1 MKNSID
7 YKKEADD
14 YAEKMKYYFEE
25 SQKAWKNGDKAQ
37 AKKFSNMGNEFKANL
52 IEANQKFQFSLEV
65 EKEQKKKIQI
75 TKDVISE
82 TIFFNTIKDTT
93 NILEINDKAGEQQT
107 CIREDFLNAY
117 NEYRSKSN
125 DFGKRM
131 QEAFEASQNAW
142 KSGDKK
148 KAKEYSDL
156 GYEYRQKMQIYNS
169 KAVKLIV
176 TSNNNGREFDEIDL
190 HGLYVKE
197 ALEFFIETANLK
209 LVSKSIEFLKV
220 ITGKGLHSKE
230 GPKIKQA
237 IIEYC
242 DKNALIVFEDSMNE
256 GCLIVSLF

>member
-37 AKKFSNMGNEFKANL
+37 AKNFSNMGNEFKANL
-52 IEANQKFQFSLEV
+52 IEANKKFQVSLEV

-75 TKDVISE
+75 TNDVISE
-82 TIFFNTIKDTT
+82 KTVFVNTLKDTT
-93 NILEINDKAGEQQT
+93 TLEINDIEGEQQNCT
-107 CIREDFLNAY
+107 REDFLNAY
-117 NEYRSKSN
+117 KQYRSKSN
-125 DFGKRM
+125 DFGKQM

-156 GYEYRQKMQIYNS
+156 GYECRQKMQMYNS

-176 TSNNNGREFDEIDL
+176 SSNNNGREFDEIDL

-197 ALEFFIETANLK
+197 ALEFFIKTANSK